1 MIASQIPPG
10 VLSEPIVVKD
20 GDRQVTITRRHQAP
34 KGKVLVTFTSPTG
47 TGMTTLDDTE
57 RLDVVEPVRRGRL
70 VARP

>member
-10 VLSEPIVVKD
+10 VLSQPIVATHE
-20 GDRQVTITRRHQAP
+20 GRQVTITRRHRAP
-34 KGKVLVTFTSPTG
+34 KGKVTVTYTSASG
-47 TGMTTLDDTE
+47 VGMTTMDDTE